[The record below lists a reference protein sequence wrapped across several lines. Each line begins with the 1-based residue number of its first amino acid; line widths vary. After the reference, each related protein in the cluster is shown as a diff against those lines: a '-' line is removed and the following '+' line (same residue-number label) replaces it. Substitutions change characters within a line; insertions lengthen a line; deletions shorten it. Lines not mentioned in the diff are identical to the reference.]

1 MEIPFVLILRGL
13 LQSIQVG
20 GNWFPGRPIDERINF
35 QHSCLVS
42 SGGRGIEGWSPLA
55 GDFISVPMSGELL

>member
-1 MEIPFVLILRGL
+1 MEIPFVLIFRGL

-20 GNWFPGRPIDERINF
+20 GNRLPGRPIDQRINF

-42 SGGRGIEGWSPLA
+42 TGGRGTEGWSPLA
-55 GDFISVPMSGELL
+55 GDFISVPM